1 MKTNRYH
8 KPVRFIALAAGPV
21 LLGLLLAA
29 CGDPTPTAAPPPATS
44 SSATTAAP
52 TNTVAPTTV
61 APTTIAPTTV
71 APTTAAP
78 TTVAPTTAA
87 PTTTAAVTTQAGTT
101 APTTGAATTTAGAAT
116 VTPPLA
122 KDEQEV
128 SFTAGK
134 DTLYGT
140 LLLPQGQSGKMPA
153 AVLISGS
160 GPTDRNGNTRLIQG
174 PINSH
179 YNFARVLAD
188 QGVASLRYDKLAT
201 GKTGLASFA
210 NNLNDLGF
218 STYVEEALAAYNF
231 LKNRPEI
238 DPQRLMILGHSEG
251 GLIAMVVADQLKTNK
266 EPKALVLAAPLSKP
280 YLQTIREQIAA
291 QYAQAVQLGQFTKEQ
306 ADSALAELDQIIKT
320 LQETGKSPTINN
332 PVFKQIFV
340 PVNDK
345 FLYEVAKYDPA
356 QLAAGLPNTMPVLVM
371 CGQKDVQVPCAD
383 VQNLMQGFQK
393 AGNSKAALYQLANV
407 DHVFKEVPGTA
418 NPATDYG
425 NPALKF
431 SQEATERLGAFVKA
445 NL

>member
-1 MKTNRYH
+1 
-8 KPVRFIALAAGPV
+8 V
-21 LLGLLLAA
+21 
-29 CGDPTPTAAPPPATS
+29 
-44 SSATTAAP
+44 
-52 TNTVAPTTV
+52 
-61 APTTIAPTTV
+61 APTTV

-78 TTVAPTTAA
+78 TTAAPTTAA

-101 APTTGAATTTAGAAT
+101 APTTGAAATTTAGAAT

-128 SFTAGK
+128 SFTAGNL
-134 DTLYGT
+134 TLYGT

-160 GPTDRNGNTRLIQG
+160 GPTDRNGNNPLIQG
-174 PINSH
+174 PVNSH

-201 GKTGLASFA
+201 GKTGLGSFA
-210 NNLNDLGF
+210 SNPAELGF
-218 STYVEEALAAYNF
+218 STYVDEALAAYNF

-251 GLIAMVVADQLKTNK
+251 GLIALVVADQLKANK

-306 ADSALAELDQIIKT
+306 ADSAMAELDQIIKT
-320 LQETGKSPTINN
+320 LQETGKTPAINN
-332 PVFKQIFV
+332 PAFKQIFV

-345 FLYEVAKYDPA
+345 FLYEVSKYDPA
-356 QLAAGLPNTMPVLVM
+356 QLAAGLPNTMPALVM

-393 AGNSKAALYQLANV
+393 AGNSKATLVQLANV

-431 SQEATERLGAFVKA
+431 SQEATEKLGAFVKA